1 MAEDITTEDTQEPRK
16 FRDRKEYLEFL
27 AEQKALKDKESNKS
41 NERTFETFDKDSH
54 VSKKDKPQYKEQID
68 NLRSILTAVNNNTK
82 ISNQILAKLNQRIVK
97 ESVSEES
104 NKLKNITDK
113 ITELKI
119 NVNDLKKTAESLKI
133 AILERPVSSEQQ
145 SERLVESLSNNRP
158 EQQVKIVE
166 RNPQYITNIRQC
178 QYKRNPRLKTN
189 RRESI
194 VSGLGRKVGTYIG
207 GRGLGNVIAKSI
219 KVGERT
225 TGAILKSPF
234 KLAAKTV
241 RVATGRSTRD
251 TLLKANRAAETS
263 KFRKKMLDLLGIIS
277 KKDTQTATTT
287 QTSSS
292 NGLAN
297 LLKLGGAAALAGG
310 IASTIP
316 AIKERFTKNEDGTF
330 GPEHKGGIERV
341 KNLANNMAE
350 ASIKILKSFGQGVK
364 EAADKH
370 LLEFAEN
377 NHKRFNDI
385 KTKIE
390 DFGKSILDVISN
402 IINKAYEKISGTAGK
417 IADTAMDV
425 SKSVYNAPKTI
436 ATAVSNKVSDSDI
449 GKAYTRIKNE
459 AIAQN
464 KMPDYKGGN
473 INELSN
479 LSDKIVP
486 GDNYNNIANSLNKR
500 TASPTLKQLEE
511 QQKQSDDLQR
521 NRNKKALEPI
531 IINNTSNTTE
541 SPKQPSVVR
550 LGTRNLDS
558 SNMQLQRTQLVG
570 SYIGTGF
577 LVN

>member
-68 NLRSILTAVNNNTK
+68 SLRSILTAVNNNTK

-166 RNPQYITNIRQC
+166 RNPQYITNIRQY